1 MFHCWNVGTRPK
13 ESYMDAMS
21 TVPLMGMMTHCAH
34 WLDVIVTVSTDVF
47 SNVTSPSF
55 WTLTPLLLIA
65 TAASHVT
72 PLPEEKMNAELWPP
86 FDLNVMRALV
96 VLIVKYLAPAR
107 GCLPKESYAGFT
119 STVPPIGM
127 MTP

>member
-1 MFHCWNVGTRPK
+1 
-13 ESYMDAMS
+13 MDAMS

-34 WLDVIVTVSTDVF
+34 WLDVIVMVSTDVF
-47 SNVTSPSF
+47 SNMTSPSF

-72 PLPEEKMNAELWPP
+72 PLPDEKMNAELWPP

-107 GCLPKESYAGFT
+107 GCLSKESHQ
-119 STVPPIGM
+119 PIWLNLQM
-127 MTP
+127 